1 MSLTSATAVA
11 PWGSSR
17 LAPYRNTV
25 QLPYATVT
33 IDPDT
38 QLGVARDRNGRV
50 VEMGQHGTASA
61 TGTLETTS
69 PDGNKDATDQRSDQD
84 DRQD

>member
-1 MSLTSATAVA
+1 MSITHPTPVT

-33 IDPDT
+33 IDPAT
-38 QLGVARDRNGRV
+38 QLGVARDRNGHV
-50 VEMGQHGTASA
+50 VEMGQHGTAQA
-61 TGTLETTS
+61 TGTSETTS

-84 DRQD
+84 DKQD